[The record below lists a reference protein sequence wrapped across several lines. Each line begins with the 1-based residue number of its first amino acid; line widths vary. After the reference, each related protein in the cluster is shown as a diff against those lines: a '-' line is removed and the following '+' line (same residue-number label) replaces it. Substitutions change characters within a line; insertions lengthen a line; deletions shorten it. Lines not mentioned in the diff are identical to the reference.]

1 MLDTFLKI
9 SATPDWITPTI
20 SIIQTIWNRP
30 SVGYNVSADTQWS
43 TYSIKALLTEVG
55 IKVWGLALIDNMIF
69 FRVRKAQASYTQY
82 LLEREGIPYQGGISD
97 NAIFSVK
104 RKKEQP
110 RSQPAPKGWLDNC
123 LDGINKFVDG
133 L

>member
-9 SATPDWITPTI
+9 AATPNWVSPTI

-30 SVGYNVSADTQWS
+30 SVGYNVPANTQWS
-43 TYSIKALLTEVG
+43 TYTLQDLLKKFGV
-55 IKVWGLALIDNMIF
+55 KVWGLALVDDRII
-69 FRVRKAQASYTQY
+69 FRVRKAQAGYTQY
-82 LLEREGIPYQGGISD
+82 LLERENVPYQGGIGEAAKFSSARRKE
-97 NAIFSVK
+97 AIHQ
-104 RKKEQP
+104 QP
-110 RSQPAPKGWLDNC
+110 VSKGWLDNC